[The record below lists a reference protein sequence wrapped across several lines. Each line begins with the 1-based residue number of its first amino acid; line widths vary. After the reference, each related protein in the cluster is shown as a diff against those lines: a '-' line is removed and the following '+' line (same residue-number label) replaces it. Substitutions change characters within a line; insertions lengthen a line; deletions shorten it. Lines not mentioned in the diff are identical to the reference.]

1 MKKTLTAFLFLLLSI
16 EAHGKAVRYAAPL
29 RATPSEFVCLTIAA
43 WHESRGESAL
53 VQHLVLDVIRRRA
66 RIANKYVCTV
76 LIPEHFPWSIAYKH
90 HWKLSK
96 EQREFGLTLRKSTV
110 RIPSNNFIYFNGVPH
125 SFGKKT
131 KKIGGL
137 YFSE

>member
-1 MKKTLTAFLFLLLSI
+1 M
-16 EAHGKAVRYAAPL
+16 
-29 RATPSEFVCLTIAA
+29 PSEFVCLSIAA
-43 WHESRGESAL
+43 WHESRGEPML

-66 RIANKYVCTV
+66 KMANKCVCAV

-96 EQREFGLTLRKSTV
+96 EQREFGLTLLKDTT
-110 RIPSNNFIYFNGVPH
+110 RIPSNKYLFFNQVPH
-125 SFGKKT
+125 PWGKRT
-131 KKIGGL
+131 KKFGGL

>member
-1 MKKTLTAFLFLLLSI
+1 MKKTLTAFLFLILSL
-16 EAHGKAVRYAAPL
+16 EAHGKAVRRHA
-29 RATPSEFVCLTIAA
+29 RMPSEFVCESIAV
-43 WHESRGESAL
+43 WHEARNQSML

-66 RIANKYVCTV
+66 RIANKYVCAV

-96 EQREFGLTLRKSTV
+96 EQRDFGLTLRKSTV